1 MHTESSRKLLHI
13 GLSVFALLIGRIPPW
28 AISLSALAALV
39 FNLTLLAR
47 VTRRSL
53 ERPQERALGWP
64 PGLWMYP
71 FGLLLV
77 SLCWHQEQVFMAV
90 AWGQLAFGDAAAGW
104 AGARFGGPPLP
115 WNRQKTWT
123 GWISGILAG
132 WLGSWALVALL
143 PEAVRLEIS
152 LLQWALLLGPVSL
165 AAAWAETLPDTLDD
179 NLAVPLAA
187 AGSAWAA
194 VRLSASGQAFLPA
207 DLWLALPAAALPLWW
222 IHRRDAAPVLI
233 LSLCGALLAFLG
245 GSWALMAAMLAWI
258 VFAAWA
264 SPVFRHPPADWL
276 SLSAV
281 PAACAGLA
289 WLLPADQ
296 PRLALMAAAAIGAGW
311 ADLAA
316 SAAGLRWGSRCW
328 TLPVLRPAVRGA
340 SGAVSLEGSLA
351 GAGICAVIGV
361 WAAWIVPDMPAQG
374 WVCAAAAVAGL
385 ACDSILG
392 AGPVQ
397 QGRMSG
403 SMANI
408 ASAAAAAAAAHLLLE
423 LAA

>member
-1 MHTESSRKLLHI
+1 MHNERSRKLLHI
-13 GLSVFALLIGRIPPW
+13 GLSAFALLIGRIPPW

-53 ERPQERALGWP
+53 ERPQERSLGWP

-71 FGLLLV
+71 LGLLLV
-77 SLCWHQEQVFMAV
+77 SLCWYEEQVFMAV

-104 AGARFGGPPLP
+104 AGTRFGGPALP

-123 GWISGILAG
+123 GWLSGIAAG
-132 WLGSWALVALL
+132 WLGSWALIALL
-143 PEAVRLEIS
+143 PAPVRLEMS
-152 LLQWALLLGPVSL
+152 LFQWALLLGPVSL
-165 AAAWAETLPDTLDD
+165 AAAWAETLPGTLDD

-187 AGSAWAA
+187 AGSAWIA
-194 VRLSASGQAFLPA
+194 VRLMTAGQVYMPG
-207 DLWLALPAAALPLWW
+207 DLWLALPAAAVPLWW
-222 IHRRDAAPVLI
+222 IHRRDRGAVLLI
-233 LSLCGALLAFLG
+233 SLSSVLLAFLG
-245 GSWALMAAMLAWI
+245 GGWALMAAAGAW
-258 VFAAWA
+258 VVYAAWA
-264 SPVFRHPPADWL
+264 SPVFRRPPADWL

-289 WLLPADQ
+289 WLLPADR
-296 PRLALMAAAAIGAGW
+296 PRLVLMAAAAIGAGW

-316 SAAGLRWGSRCW
+316 SAAGLRWGSRYW
-328 TLPVLRPAVRGA
+328 TLPALRPAARGD

-351 GAGICAVIGV
+351 GAGICAAVGV
-361 WAAWIVPDMPAQG
+361 WAVWIAPDAPAQG
-374 WVCAAAAVAGL
+374 WICAAAAFAGL
-385 ACDSILG
+385 AMDSVLG

-403 SMANI
+403 SMANA
-408 ASAAAAAAAAHLLLE
+408 ASGLAAAAAAHLLLE